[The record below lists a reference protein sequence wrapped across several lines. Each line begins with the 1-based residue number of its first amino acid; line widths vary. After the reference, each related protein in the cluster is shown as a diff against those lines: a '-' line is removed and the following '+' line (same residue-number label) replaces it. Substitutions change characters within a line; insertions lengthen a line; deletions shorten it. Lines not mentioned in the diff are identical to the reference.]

1 MPMLR
6 PLLILGTRPEA
17 IKMAPVVLECARRGG
32 QLKPIV
38 CFTGQHDEMLRQVT
52 DYFGIHPDA
61 DLKVMSAGQSLAQ
74 LTARCLTSLDDLVER
89 EKPDCLVAQGDTTS
103 VLAASMVAFYRQT
116 PFVHV
121 EAGLRTGNLQ
131 QPWPEEYNR
140 RVASITTTLH
150 AAPTERAK
158 DNLLREG
165 IPAQQIRVTGNTVI
179 DALLW
184 TSERERKSSA
194 WPDRYGFLE
203 GRQMVLITTHR
214 RENHGGG
221 LDQICRA
228 IAELARIF
236 PETAFVL
243 PVHLNPYVKSTVEES
258 LAGITNV
265 HLLRPL
271 PYPEFVWLM
280 DRAKLILSDSGGVQ
294 EESPSLKRPVLVLR
308 ETTERQEAVECG
320 AVLLVGSHCESIVAG
335 ATRLL
340 KDEKAYKSMQVETS
354 PYGDGRAAVRIVDWL
369 LEHFAS

>member
-1 MPMLR
+1 
-6 PLLILGTRPEA
+6 
-17 IKMAPVVLECARRGG
+17 MAPVVLECARRGG
-32 QLKPIV
+32 QIKPII

-52 DYFGIHPDA
+52 DYFGISA
-61 DLKVMSAGQSLAQ
+61 DVNLKVMSAGQSLAQ
-74 LTARCLTSLDDLVER
+74 LTARCLTSLDELVAKEQ
-89 EKPDCLVAQGDTTS
+89 PDCLVAQGDTTS
-103 VLAASMVAFYRQT
+103 VLAASMVAFYRQL

-131 QPWPEEYNR
+131 QPWPEEFNR

-165 IPAQQIRVTGNTVI
+165 VPSEQIRVTGNTVI

-184 TSERERKSSA
+184 TSERERQSKV

-203 GRQMVLITTHR
+203 DRQMVLITTHR
-214 RENHGGG
+214 RENHGDG
-221 LDQICRA
+221 LAQICQA
-228 IAELARIF
+228 IAELARKF
-236 PETAFVL
+236 PEIAFIL
-243 PVHLNPYVKSTVEES
+243 PVHLNPYVKSTVESS
-258 LAGITNV
+258 LGGIANV

-320 AVLLVGSHCESIVAG
+320 AVALVRADCGSIVVA

-340 KDEKAYKSMQVETS
+340 TDEKAYKSMQVDAS
-354 PYGDGRAAVRIVDWL
+354 PFGDGRAAIRIVDWL
-369 LEHFAS
+369 LEHFAR

>member
-1 MPMLR
+1 MTPLR

-32 QLKPIV
+32 QIKPII

-52 DYFGIHPDA
+52 DYFGINADI

-74 LTARCLTSLDDLVER
+74 LTARCLTSLDELVAKEQ
-89 EKPDCLVAQGDTTS
+89 PDCLVAQGDTTS
-103 VLAASMVAFYRQT
+103 VLAASMVAFYRQL
-116 PFVHV
+116 PFIHV
-121 EAGLRTGNLQ
+121 EAGLRTGNLL
-131 QPWPEEYNR
+131 QPWPEEFNR

-158 DNLLREG
+158 ANLLQEG
-165 IPAQQIRVTGNTVI
+165 IPARQIRVTGNTVI

-184 TSERERKSSA
+184 TSQRERQSKVWA
-194 WPDRYGFLE
+194 DRYGFLQD
-203 GRQMVLITTHR
+203 RQMVLITTHR
-214 RENHGGG
+214 RENHGDG
-221 LDQICRA
+221 LAQICQA
-228 IAELARIF
+228 IAELARMF
-236 PETAFVL
+236 PDIAFIL
-243 PVHLNPYVKSTVEES
+243 PVHLNPYVKSTVEGA
-258 LAGITNV
+258 LAGIANV

-320 AVLLVGSHCESIVAG
+320 AVALVGADRRSIVTS

-340 KDEKAYKSMQVETS
+340 MDEKAYRSMQVEAS
-354 PYGDGRAAVRIVDWL
+354 PYGDGRAAIRIVDWL
-369 LEHFAS
+369 LEHFAP

>member
-1 MPMLR
+1 MNPLR
-6 PLLILGTRPEA
+6 PMLILGTRPEA
-17 IKMAPVVLECARRGG
+17 IKMAPVVLECARRGE
-32 QLKPIV
+32 QIKPII

-52 DYFGIHPDA
+52 DYFGIQPDV

-74 LTARCLTSLDDLVER
+74 LTARCLTSLDELVAKE
-89 EKPDCLVAQGDTTS
+89 EPSCLIAQGDTTS
-103 VLAASMVAFYRQT
+103 VLAASMVAFYRHL
-116 PFVHV
+116 PFIHV

-131 QPWPEEYNR
+131 QPWPEEFNR

-165 IPAQQIRVTGNTVI
+165 IPEEQIRVTGNTVI

-184 TSERERKSSA
+184 TSERERQSKI
-194 WPDRYGFLE
+194 WPDRYGFLQD
-203 GRQMVLITTHR
+203 RQMVLITTHR

-221 LDQICRA
+221 LDQICQA
-228 IAELARIF
+228 IAELARKF
-236 PETAFVL
+236 PDTAFVL
-243 PVHLNPYVKSTVEES
+243 PVHLNPYVKNTVEGT
-258 LAGITNV
+258 LAGIANI

-320 AVLLVGSHCESIVAG
+320 AVALVGSDCESIVTG

-340 KDEKAYKSMQVETS
+340 TVEKAYRNMQVETS
-354 PYGDGRAAVRIVDWL
+354 PYGDGRAAIRIVDWL

>member
-1 MPMLR
+1 M
-6 PLLILGTRPEA
+6 LILGTRPEA
-17 IKMAPVVLECARRGG
+17 IKMAPVVLECARRGE
-32 QLKPIV
+32 QIKPII

-52 DYFGIHPDA
+52 DYFGIQPDV

-74 LTARCLTSLDDLVER
+74 LTARCLTSLDELVAKE
-89 EKPDCLVAQGDTTS
+89 EPSCLIAQGDTTS
-103 VLAASMVAFYRQT
+103 VLAASMVAFYRHL
-116 PFVHV
+116 PFIHV

-131 QPWPEEYNR
+131 QPWPEEFNR

-165 IPAQQIRVTGNTVI
+165 IPEEQIRVTGNTVI

-184 TSERERKSSA
+184 TSERERQSKI
-194 WPDRYGFLE
+194 WPDRYGFLQD
-203 GRQMVLITTHR
+203 RQMVLITTHR

-221 LDQICRA
+221 LDQICQA
-228 IAELARIF
+228 IAELARKF
-236 PETAFVL
+236 PDTAFVL
-243 PVHLNPYVKSTVEES
+243 PVHLNPYVKNTVEGT
-258 LAGITNV
+258 LAGIANI

-320 AVLLVGSHCESIVAG
+320 AVALVGSDCESIVTG

-340 KDEKAYKSMQVETS
+340 TVEKAYRNMQVETS
-354 PYGDGRAAVRIVDWL
+354 PYGDGRAAIRIVDWL